1 MANILIVVGSVTGK
15 ALSAANAIQSV
26 LATQH
31 QVTLSQTPIV
41 ADITRSD
48 LNVLLVVSSTTGQG
62 EIPAPLQPWF
72 SEMQDMFPLLPGL
85 KFAVVG
91 LGDSSYANFCGGSEQ
106 IENLLSELQ
115 AKPICDRFKI
125 DALEYYNPV
134 DVARQWALEFLPL
147 IS

>member
-15 ALSAANAIQSV
+15 ALSAAQAIEQV
-26 LATQH
+26 LAKHH
-31 QVTLSQTPIV
+31 QVSLSTSPSV
-41 ADITRSD
+41 ADVQNPALDI
-48 LNVLLVVSSTTGQG
+48 LLAVVSTTGQG
-62 EIPAPLQPWF
+62 EVPSPLMPWF
-72 SEMQDMFPLLPGL
+72 SDMQDQFPLLPAL

-106 IENLLSELQ
+106 VENLLLELQ
-115 AKPICDRFKI
+115 ARPICDRFKI

-134 DVARQWALEFLPL
+134 DVAQAWALEFLPL